1 MSLSQRQL
9 RLAPF
14 FLVAAIAIFSLGL
27 KLNSIH
33 VGAPYITIDDQTMYE
48 GGFLVWFGHAPPQRM
63 YLESWL
69 AGASSIA
76 TYAVRTLATGGD
88 LGINLI
94 ADAYRDFYN
103 NPDPYVTSYRSLSL
117 LMDMLTALIVFLLA
131 RQVFRIRPHRDWLAA
146 ASAGLY
152 LLSFNTL
159 WCYIVARP
167 DTPAVLFAALGLYL
181 YYRSDFGEKRTS
193 FLLSA
198 GAFGLATGM
207 KLHGAFF
214 VVFICLDMWRMF
226 GLRQAIARLFPYGC
240 IAIFVFAVA
249 AGSVLFDPA
258 LYVKL
263 RALNA
268 RDDASPWLQW
278 GDQFIT
284 ILRGT
289 GWLIVPLVL
298 GAAWYARRSGQ
309 WKLNPQITSII
320 FLTICWLIL
329 FSSIRVMR
337 AYWMLPALPLFY
349 ITAIYGLSELKN
361 WRLTTGVYVL
371 LVGVMGWQLVGQMNQ
386 LRAAPYDE
394 LRNWISQNVQP
405 QEPFYLLGYMA
416 ANLPRNTTAIL
427 NQKEGIE
434 RMLSEPIASGESFTE
449 RHIRLWEERS
459 HLKLLDM
466 LNFRSEIGFN
476 YYGYYVSSPTVFENI
491 VPFDSLEY
499 VFLQDH
505 FSLTD
510 EPEIAA
516 KLQSDF
522 TVVAT
527 VVGPGGGG
535 KGLSYSVYQRK

>member
-1 MSLSQRQL
+1 MNLSQRQL
-9 RLAPF
+9 LIAPF
-14 FLVAAIAIFSLGL
+14 FFVAAIAIFSLGI

-48 GGFLVWFGHAPPQRM
+48 GGFLVWFGHTPPQRM

-69 AGASSIA
+69 TGASSIA
-76 TYAVRTLATGGD
+76 IYTARTLATGGE

-94 ADAYRDFYN
+94 AEAYRDFYN
-103 NPDPYVTSYRSLSL
+103 NPDPYVTSYRSLAL
-117 LMDMLTALIVFLLA
+117 LMDMLTALLVFLLA
-131 RQVFRIRPHRDWLAA
+131 QQIFRRHTRRDWLAA
-146 ASAGLY
+146 TSAGLY

-167 DTPAVLFAALGLYL
+167 DTPAALFAALGLYL
-181 YYRSDFGEKRTS
+181 YYRSNFGEKRTS

-198 GAFGLATGM
+198 CAFGLATGM

-214 VVFICLDMWRMF
+214 VVFVCLDMWRIF
-226 GLRQAIARLFPYGC
+226 GFRQAVARLFPYGC
-240 IAIFVFAVA
+240 IAIIVFAVA

-278 GDQFIT
+278 GDQFVT
-284 ILRGT
+284 IFRGS
-289 GWLIVPLVL
+289 GWLVIPLVL
-298 GAAWYARRSGQ
+298 GTAWYARRSGQ
-309 WKLNPQITSII
+309 WKLHPQTASLI
-320 FLTICWLIL
+320 FLTLCWLLL

-349 ITAIYGLSELKN
+349 ITAVYGLSEIKN
-361 WRLTTGVYVL
+361 WRIAVPIYTL
-371 LVGVMGWQLVGQMNQ
+371 LVGIMSWKMVEQMNQ
-386 LRAAPYDE
+386 LGDAPYDE
-394 LRNWISQNVQP
+394 LRNWVRTNIEP
-405 QEPFYLLGYMA
+405 QEPFYTLGYMA
-416 ANLPRNTTAIL
+416 VNLPRNTTAIQ
-427 NQKEGIE
+427 NQRAGIE
-434 RMLSEPIASGESFTE
+434 KLLTESLASDESFTT

-459 HLKLLDM
+459 HLRLLDM
-466 LNFRSEIGFN
+466 LNFHSEAGFN
-476 YYGYYVSSPTVFENI
+476 YYGYHVFPPAVSENI
-491 VPFDSLEY
+491 VPFDTFKY

-505 FSLTD
+505 FPLKE

-522 TVVAT
+522 SLIAT
-527 VVGPGGGG
+527 VTGPGGGG
-535 KGLSYSVYQRK
+535 KGLSYSVFQRK

>member
-1 MSLSQRQL
+1 MNLNQSKL

-14 FLVAAIAIFSLGL
+14 ILIAAIAIFSLGL

-33 VGAPYITIDDQTMYE
+33 VGAPHITIDDQTMYE

-69 AGASSIA
+69 TGASSIT
-76 TYAVRTLATGGD
+76 TYVVRTLGTGGE

-103 NPDPYVTSYRSLSL
+103 NPDPYVTSYRAFALV
-117 LMDMLTALIVFLLA
+117 MDMLTALLVFLLA
-131 RQVFRIRPHRDWLAA
+131 RQIFRSHNQRDWLAA

-167 DTPAVLFAALGLYL
+167 DTPAALFAALGLYL
-181 YYRSDFGEKRTS
+181 YYRSNFGEQRAS

-198 GAFGLATGM
+198 VAFGLATGM

-214 VVFICLDMWRMF
+214 VVFICLDMWRVF
-226 GLRQAIARLFPYGC
+226 GFRQAVVRLFPFGC
-240 IAIFVFAVA
+240 IAVLAFAVA
-249 AGSVLFDPA
+249 AGSALFDPA
-258 LYVKL
+258 LYIKL

-284 ILRGT
+284 MLRGT
-289 GWLIVPLVL
+289 GWLVLPLVL
-298 GAAWYARRSGQ
+298 GTAFYARRSGQ
-309 WKLNPQITSII
+309 WKLNPQIASLI
-320 FLTICWLIL
+320 FLTLCWLLL

-349 ITAIYGLSELKN
+349 LTAVYGLSEIKN
-361 WRLTTGVYVL
+361 WRIAMPIYAL
-371 LVGVMGWQLVGQMNQ
+371 LVGVMGWKMIEQMN
-386 LRAAPYDE
+386 E
-394 LRNWISQNVQP
+394 LRNAPYNELRTWISENIEP
-405 QEPFYLLGYMA
+405 QEPFYMLGYMA
-416 ANLPRNTTAIL
+416 VNLPRNTTAIQ
-427 NQKEGIE
+427 NQKAGIE
-434 RMLSEPIASGESFTE
+434 RMLSEPITSGESFTH

-466 LNFRSEIGFN
+466 LNFQSDTGFN
-476 YYGYYVSSPTVFENI
+476 YYGYYVSSPTVFADI
-491 VPFDSLEY
+491 VPFDTLQY
-499 VFLQDH
+499 VFLQQG
-505 FSLTD
+505 FSLKE

-516 KLQSDF
+516 KLQTDF
-522 TVVAT
+522 AMITTVT
-527 VVGPGGGG
+527 GPGGGG